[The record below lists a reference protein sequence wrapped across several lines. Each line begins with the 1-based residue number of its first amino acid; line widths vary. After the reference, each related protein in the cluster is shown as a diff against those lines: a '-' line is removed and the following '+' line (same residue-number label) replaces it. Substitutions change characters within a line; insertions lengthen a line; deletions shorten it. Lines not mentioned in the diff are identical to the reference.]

1 MSETAGTDDAVN
13 TETALVTGAGRR
25 IGRAV
30 ALALAADGWRVVVH
44 YNASAGEA
52 EEVVAEIA
60 NAGGTAAAI
69 QADLGDAAETDT
81 LVERAARMLGPV
93 TLLVNNASRF
103 AKDSIDDVTASGWDA
118 NMAVNLRAPAL
129 LARDMAARLPEG
141 MRGLVVNLV
150 DQKVWNMNPDFLSYT
165 IAKFGLE
172 GLTRALAMALAPRV
186 RVCGVAPGLTLRSGK
201 QTQAG
206 FERAHG
212 RMLVGRGSNPEDIVA
227 AVRYLVAAP
236 AVTGH
241 TILVDGGQ
249 HLQASER
256 DIMFTAGRGE

>member
-1 MSETAGTDDAVN
+1 MSGSDGTSYAVSR
-13 TETALVTGAGRR
+13 ETALVTGAGRR
-25 IGRAV
+25 IGRAIAR
-30 ALALAADGWRVVVH
+30 ALAEDGWRVAVH
-44 YNASAGEA
+44 CNASAEEA
-52 EEVVAEIA
+52 EAVVAEIESG
-60 NAGGTAAAI
+60 GGTAAVV
-69 QADLGDAAETDT
+69 QADLGDVAQTEA
-81 LVERAARMLGPV
+81 LVARAADALGPV

-103 AKDSIDDVTASGWDA
+103 AKDDIDDLTAEGWDA

-129 LARDMAARLPEG
+129 LARDMATRLPAE
-141 MRGLVVNLV
+141 MRGCVVNLV

-201 QTQAG
+201 QTQEG
-206 FERAHG
+206 FERGHA

-256 DIMFTAGRGE
+256 DIMFSSGRGE

>member
-1 MSETAGTDDAVN
+1 MNAGNGTSHGVSR
-13 TETALVTGAGRR
+13 ETALVTGAARR
-25 IGRAV
+25 IGRAI
-30 ALALAADGWRVVVH
+30 ALALAEDGWRVAVH
-44 YNASAGEA
+44 YNASTEDAEA
-52 EEVVAEIA
+52 VVAEIQ
-60 NAGGTAAAI
+60 NAGGVAAAI
-69 QADLGDAAETDT
+69 PADLGDAVGTEA
-81 LVERAARMLGPV
+81 LVGHAADALGPV

-103 AKDSIDDVTASGWDA
+103 AKDAIDDMTAEGWDA

-129 LARDMAARLPEG
+129 LARDMAARLPAEMHG
-141 MRGLVVNLV
+141 CVVNLV

-165 IAKFGLE
+165 VAKFGLE

-206 FERAHG
+206 FERAHA
-212 RMLVGRGSNPEDIVA
+212 RMLAGRGANPEDIVA

-256 DIMFTAGRGE
+256 DIMFTQERGK